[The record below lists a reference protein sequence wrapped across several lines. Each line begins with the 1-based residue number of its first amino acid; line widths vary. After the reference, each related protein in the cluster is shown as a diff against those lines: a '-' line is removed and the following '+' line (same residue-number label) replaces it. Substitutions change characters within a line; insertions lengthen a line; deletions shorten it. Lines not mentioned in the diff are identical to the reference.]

1 MSLLTYNKDKFY
13 LDDKEFTIISG
24 AMHYFRIPR
33 EYWYDRL
40 LKLKECG
47 FNTVETYTCWNLHEP
62 EEGVFDFS
70 GMLDLEAYIEIA
82 QELGL
87 YVILRPGPYI
97 CAEWEFGGLPAW
109 LLKYKDMEIRCNDDL
124 YISKVDRY
132 MKELLGRIRKYLST
146 NGGNIIMMQIENEYG
161 SYGNDHEYMQRIADI
176 YKENG
181 IDCMLFT
188 SDGATDFMLGG
199 GTLPDY
205 PCVANFGSRPDE
217 NFKVLDDFRPN
228 QPRMCGEYWCGW
240 FDHWYDIHHTREP
253 EELAGL
259 FNDMLEAGASLN
271 FYMFHGGT
279 NFGFM
284 NGANHYEFYEPT
296 ITSYDYNALLSE
308 AGDIT
313 PAYLAVRKIVEKFNG
328 EPLPPLTVKNSEKKA
343 YGKLELT
350 ERASIFESLPY
361 ISKPVHTAAPKFM
374 EDIGQYYGFTMYS
387 TELEGPRED
396 WELGFNAVHDRAVVY
411 IDGEFKGIYERTRRD
426 DKIRIP
432 LEKGEKKKLDILC
445 ENMGRVNYGTHMPD
459 HKGLRGIRFGG
470 QYHFGWD
477 MYPLP
482 MKDLS
487 AVPFK
492 EEKGD
497 VKVASF
503 LRGYLD
509 IEGKPCD
516 TFIRLDG
523 FHKGIVIVNGF
534 NLGRYYNDAGPQ
546 KTLYVPAPMLKE
558 GKNEVIVFET
568 DSAESITVEFVD
580 VPELG

>member
-1 MSLLTYNKDKFY
+1 
-13 LDDKEFTIISG
+13 
-24 AMHYFRIPR
+24 
-33 EYWYDRL
+33 
-40 LKLKECG
+40 
-47 FNTVETYTCWNLHEP
+47 
-62 EEGVFDFS
+62 
-70 GMLDLEAYIEIA
+70 
-82 QELGL
+82 
-87 YVILRPGPYI
+87 
-97 CAEWEFGGLPAW
+97 
-109 LLKYKDMEIRCNDDL
+109 
-124 YISKVDRY
+124 
-132 MKELLGRIRKYLST
+132 
-146 NGGNIIMMQIENEYG
+146 
-161 SYGNDHEYMQRIADI
+161 
-176 YKENG
+176 
-181 IDCMLFT
+181 
-188 SDGATDFMLGG
+188 
-199 GTLPDY
+199 
-205 PCVANFGSRPDE
+205 
-217 NFKVLDDFRPN
+217 
-228 QPRMCGEYWCGW
+228 
-240 FDHWYDIHHTREP
+240 
-253 EELAGL
+253 
-259 FNDMLEAGASLN
+259 
-271 FYMFHGGT
+271 MFHGGT

-284 NGANHYEFYEPT
+284 NGANYYEHFDPT

-328 EPLPPLTVKNSEKKA
+328 EELPPLTVKNSEKKA
-343 YGKLELT
+343 YGKLDLT

-411 IDGEFKGIYERTRRD
+411 VDGEFKGIYERTRRD
-426 DKIRIP
+426 DKLRIP
-432 LEKGEKKKLDILC
+432 LAKGEKKKLDILC

-459 HKGLRGIRFGG
+459 RKGLRGIRFGG

-477 MYPLP
+477 MYALP

-492 EEKGD
+492 EATGD

-503 LRGYLD
+503 MRGYLD

>member
-109 LLKYKDMEIRCNDDL
+109 LLTYKDMDIRCNDEL

-132 MKELLGRIRKYLST
+132 LKELLGRIRKYLST

-161 SYGNDHEYMQRIADI
+161 SYGNDHEYMKKIADI

-181 IDCMLFT
+181 IDCMLYT
-188 SDGATDFMLGG
+188 SDGATYFMLGG
-199 GTLPDY
+199 GTHPDY

-217 NFKVLDDFRPN
+217 NFKVLDDFRPG

-259 FNDMLEAGASLN
+259 FGDMLDAGASLN

-284 NGANHYEFYEPT
+284 NGANYYEHYDPT

-328 EPLPPLTVKNSEKKA
+328 KELPPLTVKNSEKKA
-343 YGKLELT
+343 YGKLDLT
-350 ERASIFESLPY
+350 ERASIFEALPH

-396 WELGFNAVHDRAVVY
+396 WELGFNAVHDRAVVFV
-411 IDGEFKGIYERTRRD
+411 DGEFKGIYERTRRD

-432 LEKGEKKKLDILC
+432 LAKGEKKKLDILC
-445 ENMGRVNYGTHMPD
+445 ENMGRVNYGNHMPD
-459 HKGLRGIRFGG
+459 HKGLRGIRFGL

-477 MYPLP
+477 MYPLT

-492 EEKGD
+492 EASGD

-503 LRGYLD
+503 MRGWLD
-509 IEGKPCD
+509 IEGNPCD